1 MSLPS
6 LVLPIHTIELP
17 ISKRKIQIK
26 PFLIK
31 EEGSF
36 LTAIN
41 TDNNDDLLKIFT
53 ILVDTCVLTEGFK
66 KEDICINDFF
76 FLIMNIRMK
85 STGELI
91 DGTVQCKHCG
101 KQTDFSANIEDAM
114 KIINIDAGEQMVK
127 ISDLISMKLKTP
139 SIDSL
144 TASDKGS
151 LSTLYIVAHS
161 IDTVIFDEKIYNEFT
176 VDELIEKILGN
187 MTKQDF
193 VKISDGMEKMPR
205 LVIEFNFMCMN
216 CGKENE
222 YKTDDISKMV

>member
-6 LVLPIHTIELP
+6 LTLPVHTIELP
-17 ISKRKIQIK
+17 ISKRKIKIK

-36 LTAIN
+36 LTSVN
-41 TDNNDDLLKIFT
+41 TEDQEDILNVFEA
-53 ILVDTCVLTEGFK
+53 LVDTCVLEPDFK

-85 STGELI
+85 STGEVI
-91 DGTVQCKHCG
+91 DGSVKCEHCG
-101 KQTDFSANIEDAM
+101 ASTDFSVNIESAM
-114 KIINIDAGEQMVK
+114 KIINEGAEDQTVT
-127 ISDLISMKLKTP
+127 ISDVLSLKLKTP

-144 TASDKGS
+144 ASSDKGS
-151 LSTLYIVAHS
+151 MATLYVVAHS
-161 IDTVIFDEKIYNEFT
+161 IDTVIFGDKIYTDFT
-176 VDELIEKILGN
+176 PEELIEKILGN

-193 VKISDGMEKMPR
+193 AKISQGMEKMPR
-205 LVIEFNFMCMN
+205 LIIEFNFPCMHCSKDN
-216 CGKENE
+216 L